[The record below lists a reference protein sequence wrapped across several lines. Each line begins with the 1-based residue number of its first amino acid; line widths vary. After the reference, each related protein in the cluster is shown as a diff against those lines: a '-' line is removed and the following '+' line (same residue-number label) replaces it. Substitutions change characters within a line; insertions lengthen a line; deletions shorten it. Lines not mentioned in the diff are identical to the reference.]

1 MLLYNLQFFWVKAES
16 ELNISMICGGGADVE
31 QDFSEEKRTQSQKND
46 TPSISAM
53 DQRWPESLFRTLTS
67 LLFQKF
73 GIRIRVLQFFKV
85 ENPTPVQTPSTI
97 INITLIFPCFLLKK
111 WRHRLLL
118 LLKLKSDSGS
128 GSVFFQIFD
137 SGSEEKTQNPTGD
150 ESGYPDPVPPL
161 PWTRRAAGL
170 SIGLDLNCTGSGIWR
185 IL

>member
-1 MLLYNLQFFWVKAES
+1 M
-16 ELNISMICGGGADVE
+16 E

-53 DQRWPESLFRTLTS
+53 DQRWPESLFQTLTS

-111 WRHRLLL
+111 
-118 LLKLKSDSGS
+118 
-128 GSVFFQIFD
+128 
-137 SGSEEKTQNPTGD
+137 
-150 ESGYPDPVPPL
+150 
-161 PWTRRAAGL
+161 
-170 SIGLDLNCTGSGIWR
+170 
-185 IL
+185 